1 MAIVRL
7 YSEREE
13 QKRKRNISN
22 ETLIYDSY

>member
-1 MAIVRL
+1 MAIGRL